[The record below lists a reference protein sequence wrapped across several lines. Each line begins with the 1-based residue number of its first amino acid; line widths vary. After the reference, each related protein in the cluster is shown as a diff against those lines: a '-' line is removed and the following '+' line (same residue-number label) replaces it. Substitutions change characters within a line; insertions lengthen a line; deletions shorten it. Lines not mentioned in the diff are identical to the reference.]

1 MTQESNYHT
10 INIFKIKGQMTP
22 LLSSAF
28 VIFREGFETWLIMI
42 LALAATSGNSIQT
55 RTVWIS
61 VIAGFIATLLLGSV
75 TAAWLGDHANLERF
89 EALIA
94 IITGVI
100 LAWVGWFC
108 HGAAQHIK
116 DLPKHSAWALG
127 IALFFVVF
135 REGVEVVLFLTGIY
149 ANHPSVLM
157 IGLGILVGLVI
168 LVIAIK
174 AADHQMKKLPI
185 KRIFQV
191 SRWLFSILA
200 VYFLYTGIHELV
212 EHGF

>member
-1 MTQESNYHT
+1 
-10 INIFKIKGQMTP
+10 MTP
-22 LLSSAF
+22 LLSSVF
-28 VIFREGFETWLIMI
+28 VIFREGFEAWLIVV
-42 LALAATSGNSIQT
+42 LALAATGGNSIQT

-61 VIAGFIATLLLGSV
+61 VIAGFTATLLLGSA

-108 HGAAQHIK
+108 YGAAQHIK

-127 IALFFVVF
+127 MSIFFIVF

-149 ANHPSVLM
+149 ANHPSMLM
-157 IGLGILVGLVI
+157 ISLGSLVGLVG

-174 AADHQMKKLPI
+174 AADYQMKKLPV
-185 KRIFQV
+185 KSIFQV

>member
-1 MTQESNYHT
+1 
-10 INIFKIKGQMTP
+10 MTP
-22 LLSSAF
+22 LFSSAF
-28 VIFREGFETWLIMI
+28 VIFREGFEIWLIMV
-42 LALAATSGNSIQT
+42 LALASTNGNLKQQRSI
-55 RTVWIS
+55 WIS
-61 VIAGFIATLLLGSV
+61 VIAAFAATLLLGSA

-89 EALIA
+89 EALIG

-100 LAWVGWFC
+100 LAWVAWFC

-127 IALFFVVF
+127 TAIFFVVF

-149 ANHPSVLM
+149 ADHPSVTM
-157 IGLGILVGLVI
+157 IGLGSLVGLVS
-168 LVIAIK
+168 LVIAIT
-174 AADHQMKKLPI
+174 AADYQMKKLPV
-185 KRIFQV
+185 KTIFQV

>member
-1 MTQESNYHT
+1 
-10 INIFKIKGQMTP
+10 MTP

-28 VIFREGFETWLIMI
+28 VIFREGIETWLIMV
-42 LALAATSGNSIQT
+42 LALASTGGNIKQQRSI
-55 RTVWIS
+55 WIS
-61 VIAGFIATLLLGSV
+61 AIAAFIATILLGSA
-75 TAAWLGDHANLERF
+75 TAAWLGNHANLERF

-100 LAWVGWFC
+100 LAWVAWFC
-108 HGAAQHIK
+108 HGAAQHVK
-116 DLPKHSAWALG
+116 DLPRHSVWALG
-127 IALFFVVF
+127 TATFAIIF

-149 ANHPSVLM
+149 ADNPNTGL

-174 AADHQMKKLPI
+174 VANYQIKKLPVR
-185 KRIFQV
+185 KIFFY

-200 VYFLYTGIHELV
+200 VYFLYTGIHEIL

>member
-1 MTQESNYHT
+1 
-10 INIFKIKGQMTP
+10 MTP

-28 VIFREGFETWLIMI
+28 VIFREGFETWLIVV
-42 LALAATSGNSIQT
+42 LALASTGGNLKQQRSI
-55 RTVWIS
+55 WIS
-61 VIAGFIATLLLGSV
+61 VIAAFIATILLGSA

-100 LAWVGWFC
+100 LAWVAWFC
-108 HGAAQHIK
+108 HGAAQHVK
-116 DLPKHSAWALG
+116 DLPKHSVWALG
-127 IALFFVVF
+127 TATFAIIF
-135 REGVEVVLFLTGIY
+135 REGVETVLFLTGIY
-149 ANHPSVLM
+149 ADYPSVGL

-174 AADHQMKKLPI
+174 AADYQIKKLPVR
-185 KRIFQV
+185 KIFFY
-191 SRWLFSILA
+191 SRWLFSVLA
-200 VYFLYTGIHELV
+200 VYFLYTGIHEIL

>member
-1 MTQESNYHT
+1 
-10 INIFKIKGQMTP
+10 MTP

-28 VIFREGFETWLIMI
+28 VIFREGFEVWLIMV
-42 LALAATSGNSIQT
+42 LALASTNGNLQQQKSI
-55 RTVWIS
+55 WIS
-61 VIAGFIATLLLGSV
+61 AVAAFAATILLGSA
-75 TAAWLGDHANLERF
+75 TAAWLGNHANLERF

-100 LAWVGWFC
+100 LAWVAWFC
-108 HGAAQHIK
+108 HGAAQHVK

-127 IALFFVVF
+127 ITAFFIIF

-149 ANHPSVLM
+149 SDYPNAGL

-174 AADHQMKKLPI
+174 VANYQIKKLPV
-185 KRIFQV
+185 KQIFLY
-191 SRWLFSILA
+191 SRWLFTALA
-200 VYFLYTGIHELV
+200 VYFLYSGIHELV
-212 EHGF
+212 EHGMGF

>member
-1 MTQESNYHT
+1 
-10 INIFKIKGQMTP
+10 MTP

-28 VIFREGFETWLIMI
+28 VIFREGFEVWLIMV
-42 LALAATSGNSIQT
+42 LALASTNGNLQQQKSI
-55 RTVWIS
+55 WIS
-61 VIAGFIATLLLGSV
+61 AVAAFAATILLGSA
-75 TAAWLGDHANLERF
+75 TAAWLGNHANLERF

-100 LAWVGWFC
+100 LAWVAWFC
-108 HGAAQHIK
+108 HGAAQHVK

-127 IALFFVVF
+127 ITAFFIIF

-149 ANHPSVLM
+149 SDYPNAGL

-174 AADHQMKKLPI
+174 VANYQIKKLPV
-185 KRIFQV
+185 KQIFLY
-191 SRWLFSILA
+191 SRWLFTALA
-200 VYFLYTGIHELV
+200 VYFLYSGIHELM
-212 EHGF
+212 EHGVGF

>member
-1 MTQESNYHT
+1 
-10 INIFKIKGQMTP
+10 MTP

-28 VIFREGFETWLIMI
+28 VIFREGFETWLIVV
-42 LALAATSGNSIQT
+42 LALATTNGNSAQT
-55 RTVWIS
+55 RAVWIS
-61 VIAGFIATLLLGSV
+61 VIVGFLATLLLGAS
-75 TAAWLGDHANLERF
+75 TIAWLGSDANLERF

-94 IITGVI
+94 ILTGAL
-100 LAWVGWFC
+100 LAWVAWYC
-108 HGAAQHIK
+108 HGAAQHVK
-116 DLPKHSAWALG
+116 DLPKTSIWALG
-127 IALFFVVF
+127 MASFFIIF
-135 REGVEVVLFLTGIY
+135 REGVEVLLFLTGIY
-149 ANHPSVLM
+149 AKHPTISL

-174 AADHQMKKLPI
+174 VADYQIKKLPVQ
-185 KRIFQV
+185 KIFLY

>member
-1 MTQESNYHT
+1 
-10 INIFKIKGQMTP
+10 MTP

-28 VIFREGFETWLIMI
+28 VIFREGFETWLIVV
-42 LALAATSGNSIQT
+42 LALASTGGNLKQQRSI
-55 RTVWIS
+55 WIS
-61 VIAGFIATLLLGSV
+61 VIAAFIATILLGSA

-100 LAWVGWFC
+100 LAWVAWFC
-108 HGAAQHIK
+108 HGAAQHVK
-116 DLPKHSAWALG
+116 DLPKHSVWALG
-127 IALFFVVF
+127 TATFAIIF
-135 REGVEVVLFLTGIY
+135 REGVETVLFLTGIY
-149 ANHPSVLM
+149 ADYPNAGL

-174 AADHQMKKLPI
+174 AANYQIKKLPVR
-185 KRIFQV
+185 KIFFY

-200 VYFLYTGIHELV
+200 VYFLYTGIHEIL

>member
-1 MTQESNYHT
+1 
-10 INIFKIKGQMTP
+10 MTP

-28 VIFREGFETWLIMI
+28 VIFREGIETWLIMV
-42 LALAATSGNSIQT
+42 LALASTGGNTKQQRSI
-55 RTVWIS
+55 WIS
-61 VIAGFIATLLLGSV
+61 AIAAFIATIVLGSA
-75 TAAWLGDHANLERF
+75 TAAWLGNHANLERF
-89 EALIA
+89 EAVIA

-100 LAWVGWFC
+100 LAWVAWFC
-108 HGAAQHIK
+108 HGAAQHVK
-116 DLPKHSAWALG
+116 DLPRHSVWALG
-127 IALFFVVF
+127 TATFAIIF

-149 ANHPSVLM
+149 ADDPNTGL

-174 AADHQMKKLPI
+174 VANYQIKKLPVQ
-185 KRIFQV
+185 KIFFY

-200 VYFLYTGIHELV
+200 VYFLYTGIHEIL

>member
-1 MTQESNYHT
+1 
-10 INIFKIKGQMTP
+10 MTP

-28 VIFREGFETWLIMI
+28 VIFREGLETWLIMV
-42 LALAATSGNSIQT
+42 LALSSTGGNVKQQRSI
-55 RTVWIS
+55 WIS
-61 VIAGFIATLLLGSV
+61 AVAAFIATILLGSA

-100 LAWVGWFC
+100 LAWVAWFC
-108 HGAAQHIK
+108 HGASQHVK
-116 DLPKHSAWALG
+116 DLPKHSVWALG
-127 IALFFVVF
+127 TATFAIIF

-149 ANHPSVLM
+149 ADHPNVGL

-174 AADHQMKKLPI
+174 VANYQIKKLPV
-185 KRIFQV
+185 RQIFLY
-191 SRWLFSILA
+191 SRWLFTALA
-200 VYFLYTGIHELV
+200 VYFLYSGIGELA
-212 EHGF
+212 EHGLGF

>member
-1 MTQESNYHT
+1 
-10 INIFKIKGQMTP
+10 MTP

-28 VIFREGFETWLIMI
+28 VIFREGFETWLIVV
-42 LALAATSGNSIQT
+42 LALASTGGNLKQQRSI
-55 RTVWIS
+55 WIS
-61 VIAGFIATLLLGSV
+61 VIAAFIATILLGSA

-100 LAWVGWFC
+100 LAWVAWFC

-116 DLPKHSAWALG
+116 DLPRHSAWALG
-127 IALFFVVF
+127 ITVFFIIF

-149 ANHPSVLM
+149 ADYPSIGL
-157 IGLGILVGLVI
+157 IGLGILVGLVT

-174 AADHQMKKLPI
+174 VANYQIKKLPV
-185 KRIFQV
+185 RQIFLY
-191 SRWLFSILA
+191 SRWLFTALA
-200 VYFLYTGIHELV
+200 VYFLYSGIHELI
-212 EHGF
+212 EHGFDF

>member
-1 MTQESNYHT
+1 
-10 INIFKIKGQMTP
+10 MTP

-28 VIFREGFETWLIMI
+28 VIFREGFEVWLIMV
-42 LALAATSGNSIQT
+42 LALASTNGNLQQQKSI
-55 RTVWIS
+55 WIS
-61 VIAGFIATLLLGSV
+61 AVAAFAATILLGSA
-75 TAAWLGDHANLERF
+75 TAAWLGNHANLERF

-100 LAWVGWFC
+100 LAWVAWFC
-108 HGAAQHIK
+108 HGAAQHVK

-127 IALFFVVF
+127 ITAFFIIF

-149 ANHPSVLM
+149 ADYPNSVL

-174 AADHQMKKLPI
+174 VANYQIKKLPV
-185 KRIFQV
+185 KQIFLY
-191 SRWLFSILA
+191 SRWLFTALA
-200 VYFLYTGIHELV
+200 VYFLYSGIHELT
-212 EHGF
+212 EHGVGF